1 MTSDATIARIDSAP
15 ESAAR
20 VLLSVLTLLLLLTE
34 RSAGH
39 SRTPD

>member
-20 VLLSVLTLLLLLTE
+20 VLLSVLPLLLLTK